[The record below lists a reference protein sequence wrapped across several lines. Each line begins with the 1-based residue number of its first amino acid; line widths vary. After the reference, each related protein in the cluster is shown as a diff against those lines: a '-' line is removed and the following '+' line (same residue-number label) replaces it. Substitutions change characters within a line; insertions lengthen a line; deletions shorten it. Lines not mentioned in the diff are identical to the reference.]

1 MAPNGVKKTF
11 FQSSDQI
18 TVIATRQKK
27 FLNYYEGRFLATV
40 SNDEFLPDRSHFL
53 KSHLDQCLKL
63 FVHSIK
69 TFWYIER

>member
-18 TVIATRQKK
+18 TAIATRQKN
-27 FLNYYEGRFLATV
+27 LNYYEDRFLATV
-40 SNDEFLPDRSHFL
+40 SNDQFLPDRRHFL

-63 FVHSIK
+63 FVH
-69 TFWYIER
+69 